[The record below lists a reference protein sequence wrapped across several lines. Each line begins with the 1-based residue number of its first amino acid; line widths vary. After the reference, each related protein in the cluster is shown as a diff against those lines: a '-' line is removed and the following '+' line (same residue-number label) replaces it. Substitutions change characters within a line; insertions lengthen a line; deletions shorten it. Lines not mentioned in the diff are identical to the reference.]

1 MNQEQFRADL
11 AREGFGEIV
20 TVEREAGGLDL
31 HEHPFDAKALILEG
45 EIRLEID
52 GRETRYAAGDVF
64 FLAANTRHR
73 EFYGPQGVRY
83 LVGRKPRPGKV
94 AGS

>member
-1 MNQEQFRADL
+1 MNPEQFRTEL
-11 AREGFGEIV
+11 AQEGFGEIV
-20 TVEREAGGLDL
+20 AVEREAGGLDL
-31 HEHPFDAKALILEG
+31 HEHPFDAKALILAG

-52 GRETRYAAGDVF
+52 GRDTRYAAGDVF

-73 EFYGPQGVRY
+73 ESYGPHGVRY
-83 LVGRKPRPGKV
+83 LVGRKPRPGTV